1 MGLISSFINHSAE
14 DPPYHEEKAES
25 DDGPYDERVLP
36 LLEVDL
42 LDEVVDER
50 EAVGD
55 VVQLGA
61 HCLVYEKNVK
71 YVYQQLR
78 TSALFDMWLVGG

>member
-1 MGLISSFINHSAE
+1 MGLISSVIYHSPK
-14 DPPYHEEKAES
+14 DPPYQEEGAES
-25 DDGPYDERVLP
+25 DDGAYDDRVLP

-61 HCLVYEKNVK
+61 HGLEV
-71 YVYQQLR
+71 
-78 TSALFDMWLVGG
+78 

>member
-1 MGLISSFINHSAE
+1 MGLISSVIYDSAE
-14 DPPYHEEKAES
+14 DPPYHEEDAES
-25 DDGPYDERVLP
+25 DDGAEDDRVLP

-61 HCLVYEKNVK
+61 HGLE
-71 YVYQQLR
+71 
-78 TSALFDMWLVGG
+78 A

>member
-1 MGLISSFINHSAE
+1 MGLISSVIYHSAK
-14 DPPYHEEKAES
+14 DPPYHEEEAES
-25 DDGPYDERVLP
+25 DDGAEDDRVLP

-55 VVQLGA
+55 FLQLVA
-61 HCLVYEKNVK
+61 HHMKHENNVK
-71 YVYQQLR
+71 YEN
-78 TSALFDMWLVGG
+78 